1 MSIAIV
7 LDEYAT
13 AVGLITIEDLLE
25 EIVGEIRDEYDMY
38 ELEMVTK
45 YAENQYEI
53 DASMKLSDLED
64 VIGFELESEDY
75 DSLGGYVIEMLD
87 HLPTEGETV
96 KKDGVTFKV
105 VSMDKNRVD
114 RVLLTIDEEL
124 T

>member
-1 MSIAIV
+1 
-7 LDEYAT
+7 
-13 AVGLITIEDLLE
+13 
-25 EIVGEIRDEYDMY
+25 
-38 ELEMVTK
+38 
-45 YAENQYEI
+45 
-53 DASMKLSDLED
+53 
-64 VIGFELESEDY
+64 
-75 DSLGGYVIEMLD
+75 MLD